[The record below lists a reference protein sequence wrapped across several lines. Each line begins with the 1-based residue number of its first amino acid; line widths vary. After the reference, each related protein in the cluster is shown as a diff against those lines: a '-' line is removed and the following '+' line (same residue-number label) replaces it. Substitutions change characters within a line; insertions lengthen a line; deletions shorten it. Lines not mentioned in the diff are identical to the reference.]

1 MNRRSQIEED
11 IWLQAEREY
20 EEEIDLVL
28 RVDRIKKRIKHERNT
43 GHQKSRKN
51 MNEDSVMPNPT
62 TG

>member
-11 IWLQAEREY
+11 IWAKAEREY

-28 RVDRIKKRIKHERNT
+28 NIDRIKKKIKHERNI
-43 GHQKSRKN
+43 GHRKSTNTRN
-51 MNEDSVMPNPT
+51 QDSTMPNPT